1 MKVPLAPPV
10 GHVIAYEYLW
20 HSKVGTREEGEKTYP
35 AAVVLARDDI
45 GPTPVAYVLGI
56 SHTPPRSGRRALV
69 VPPKLKRHL
78 GLDDAPSW
86 LYTDELNVFAWP
98 GPDIRPAE
106 YLSILPMA
114 RGSCIIGQLPSD
126 WFKQVKDH
134 LVESYALGLARTIR
148 R

>member
-1 MKVPLAPPV
+1 MKVPLTPPV

-20 HSKVGTREEGEKTYP
+20 HSKLGTRNDGEKTYP
-35 AAVVLARDDI
+35 AAVVLARDDM

-56 SHTPPRSGRRALV
+56 SHSPPRVGQRALE
-69 VPPKLKRHL
+69 VPAKLKRHL

-86 LYTDELNVFAWP
+86 IYTDELNVFSWP

-106 YLSILPMA
+106 HLSNLPKA
-114 RGSCIIGQLPSD
+114 RNTCVIGPLPTDRFSL
-126 WFKQVKDH
+126 VKAH
-134 LVESYALGLARTIR
+134 LVESYGLGPAKTMR